1 MAVPPD
7 LALFCEE
14 QHPRLVGMLGLYCG
28 DRFIAEELAQEALM
42 KACRDWRRVRSK
54 DDPAAWIR
62 RVGFNLTHSYF
73 RRKLAERRAR
83 ERLASQTVSEAEP
96 DPALAVSLRHAIA
109 ALSRRQRTA
118 IILHYYLDLPFPAV
132 ADFMDIPLSTAK
144 SAASRGIARLRASS
158 DLFEL
163 KEARDAS

>member
-7 LALFCEE
+7 LVLFCEE

-28 DRFIAEELAQEALM
+28 DRFVAEELAQEALV

-54 DDPAAWIR
+54 DDPAAWVR
-62 RVGFNLTHSYF
+62 RVGLNLTNSYF

-83 ERLASQTVSEAEP
+83 ERLASRTISEAEP

-132 ADFMDIPLSTAK
+132 ADFMNVPLSTAK
-144 SAASRGIARLRASS
+144 SLASRGIARLRASA

-163 KEARDAS
+163 REARDAR